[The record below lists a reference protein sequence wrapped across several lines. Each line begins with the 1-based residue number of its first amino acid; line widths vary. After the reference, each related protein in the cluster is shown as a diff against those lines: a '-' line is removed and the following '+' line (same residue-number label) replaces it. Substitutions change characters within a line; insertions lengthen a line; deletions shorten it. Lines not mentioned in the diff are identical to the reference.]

1 MKQYINNKN
10 LILCCIALM
19 LFAASC
25 RQPVVPTEEDLAG
38 YGWVLYEEGK
48 YEEAREWFFDAVY
61 KDAFYADGFNGL
73 GWCFGKLR
81 QADSARAYFTDAQS
95 KSYDPYDT
103 PNLKLDLFAGL
114 VFSYSGMNLDSN
126 VIMNA
131 DSLFFYT
138 DNPDVGSWYFS
149 HDNKINHLDIRL
161 ERALALFNL
170 GLSNNPDNPHENF
183 QKCRDELQNIYNDQ
197 YFKDSG
203 NAGADL
209 DGDVRLVSFR
219 MDLANRME
227 QLQQIL
233 KNI

>member
-1 MKQYINNKN
+1 MHN
-10 LILCCIALM
+10 
-19 LFAASC
+19 
-25 RQPVVPTEEDLAG
+25 
-38 YGWVLYEEGK
+38 
-48 YEEAREWFFDAVY
+48 
-61 KDAFYADGFNGL
+61 
-73 GWCFGKLR
+73 
-81 QADSARAYFTDAQS
+81 
-95 KSYDPYDT
+95 
-103 PNLKLDLFAGL
+103 
-114 VFSYSGMNLDSN
+114 
-126 VIMNA
+126 
-131 DSLFFYT
+131 DSLVRTYASYVLVER
-138 DNPDVGSWYFS
+138 PELGPWYFS

-183 QKCRDELQNIYNDQ
+183 QKCRDELQDIYNDQ